1 MAAFSSFESQ
11 QWVDLS
17 PSLLIILKRYF
28 PAQAGLNRE
37 TVGRCMSV
45 RLTISTSH
53 VSLYRTPFG
62 AVLRAKVGGEDRWC

>member
-1 MAAFSSFESQ
+1 MAAFSSVENQ
-11 QWVDLS
+11 QRVDLG
-17 PSLLIILKRYF
+17 PSLLIMLNSCF
-28 PAQAGLNRE
+28 PAQAGLNSE
-37 TVGRCMSV
+37 TVDPCMSV